1 MTSARQVD
9 DKCEFAWETLGQ
21 IMIQRDDMAKAVQA
35 FDKVSI
41 YQDHLKSNA
50 NIGLIQVKEEGWT
63 GFSEGWQGCSEGFL
77 GFAPL

>member
-41 YQDHLKSNA
+41 YQDLLKYNSNIVLSA
-50 NIGLIQVKEEGWT
+50 VLLDMGM
-63 GFSEGWQGCSEGFL
+63 SERKLWFL
-77 GFAPL
+77 QASS